1 MATKDVDLEA
11 ARCSR
16 AQGETRLTRPAS
28 GPMICVARKSVRD
41 AVPLEEKDEGVPVG
55 RKRGAERC
63 LRLSQPKI
71 TSICFGEKKR
81 WFWTNVSQPVVEQSP
96 VFVWWLHVRAN
107 TRADIERID
116 KLLEK
121 KERTI

>member
-41 AVPLEEKDEGVPVG
+41 AVPLEEKDEGVLVG
-55 RKRGAERC
+55 RKRGAEEC

-71 TSICFGEKKR
+71 TSICVGEKER

-96 VFVWWLHVRAN
+96 VLVWWLHVRAN
-107 TRADIERID
+107 TRADIGKVKIIREY
-116 KLLEK
+116 
-121 KERTI
+121 